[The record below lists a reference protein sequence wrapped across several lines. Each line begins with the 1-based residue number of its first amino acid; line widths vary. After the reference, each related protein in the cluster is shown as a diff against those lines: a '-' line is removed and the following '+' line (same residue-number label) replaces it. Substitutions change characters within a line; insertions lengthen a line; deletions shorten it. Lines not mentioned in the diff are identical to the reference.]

1 MFVHCVFF
9 RLRDDLTAEGRR
21 EFDEGVRSLLDIET
35 VRHGFVGAPAD
46 THRPVVL
53 RDYSC
58 GLVVAFDDKAGHDFY
73 QDDPVHDRFRNECS
87 HLWEDVK
94 IYDVQE

>member
-9 RLRDDLTAEGRR
+9 RLRDDLSAGDRQT
-21 EFDEGVRSLLDIET
+21 FDEGVRSLLDIET
-35 VRHGFVGAPAD
+35 VRSGFVGTPAD

-53 RDYSC
+53 RDYSH
-58 GLVVAFDDKAGHDFY
+58 GLVVVFDDKAGHDFY
-73 QDDPVHDRFRNECS
+73 QDDPVHDRFRNEYS